1 MCVPLSDLAQPLDG
15 RPVMIHVAS
24 KSLFYRERN
33 QLGKDDALW
42 ELVSALEVHRGTGD
56 EVWQTI
62 EVVPPVEGNRE
73 VMATL
78 TSPDGSLGR
87 VRVRITVEV
96 IDE

>member
-1 MCVPLSDLAQPLDG
+1 MCIPLSDLAKLLDG

-33 QLGKDDALW
+33 RLGKDDALW
-42 ELVSALEVHRGTGD
+42 ELVAALEVHRGTGD
-56 EVWQTI
+56 EVWQAI
-62 EVVPPVEGNRE
+62 EVAPQAEGNRE
-73 VMATL
+73 VLATL

-96 IDE
+96 MDE